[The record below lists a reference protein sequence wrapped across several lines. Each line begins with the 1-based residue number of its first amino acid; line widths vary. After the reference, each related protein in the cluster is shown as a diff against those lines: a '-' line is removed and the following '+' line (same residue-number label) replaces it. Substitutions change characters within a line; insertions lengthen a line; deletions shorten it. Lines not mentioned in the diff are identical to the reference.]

1 MKIWFRRGHL
11 VLGILTV
18 FFLIN
23 LSISGALLV
32 FGKQIQHYLQPN
44 YWLITAKDSPLPLS
58 QLVANVETASGRTVD
73 HIRLSSQGEHAWQ
86 FQLNNHH
93 NISVNHFNG
102 NILHQYS
109 EYGNFYRFVM
119 SWHRWLLLTDD
130 TGKKPLQ
137 VLVSITSLLLII
149 EILLGLWLWLKPKNR
164 FKRLKINL
172 KARPRVKY
180 HQLHIMIGLFSCIPL
195 VLIAFTGMAFHW
207 QSQTKSVIEFLAGQ
221 SIENYQQ
228 PKITAG
234 SKMDLQLDLALSE
247 GLKAMTP
254 GQLYRIY
261 LPQKERPLALNIK
274 MPGEF
279 FAFSWVWINP
289 YSAKVIKTY
298 DASKANLATRIWNFK
313 YNFHTGDFFG
323 TGLKFIWLLLAL
335 LPGAFAITGIYLFR
349 QRIAKSR

>member
-11 VLGILTV
+11 AIGILTV
-18 FFLIN
+18 FFLAN

-44 YWLITAKDSPLPLS
+44 YWLVTVKDDPLPLS
-58 QLVANVETASGRTVD
+58 QLVANVETASGKTVE
-73 HIRLSSQGEHAWQ
+73 HIRLSSKAEHAWQ
-86 FQLNNHH
+86 FQLNNHD
-93 NISVNHFNG
+93 NISVNPFNG
-102 NILHQYS
+102 SILHQYS

-164 FKRLKINL
+164 FKRLRIDL
-172 KARPRVKY
+172 KARPRIKY
-180 HQLHIMIGLFSCIPL
+180 LQLHTVIGLFSCIPL
-195 VLIAFTGMAFHW
+195 VLIALSGMAFHW
-207 QSQTKSVIEFLAGQ
+207 QSQTKSVVEFLVGE
-221 SIENYQQ
+221 SIEHYQH

-234 SKMDLQLDLALSE
+234 SKMDLQLDLAFSQ
-247 GLKAMTP
+247 GRKAMAP

-261 LPQKERPLALNIK
+261 LPQKDQPLALRIK
-274 MPGEF
+274 MPKEF

-289 YSAKVIKTY
+289 YNAKVIKTY
-298 DASKANLATRIWNFK
+298 DASKSNLATRIWNFK
-313 YNFHTGDFFG
+313 FKFHTGDFFG

-335 LPGAFAITGIYLFR
+335 LPGAFAITGIYLFS
-349 QRIAKSR
+349 QRLKESS